1 MTSPAKFRKD
11 KEIVAEYE
19 TQVKGKNPAT
29 SFDDSVYG
37 CAVRSV
43 LPVFPH
49 WAGLA
54 WIFCLSEQA
63 SWGARFSLERKKTKK
78 KTRTAPVICGGL
90 IDTTRTRRIDNV
102 SIGRDRKRLNIP
114 HGVSPLPPKRAHER
128 STQMANKGRKGGK
141 KRAGIRGLPRTLGPL
156 LWVHAGMKGV

>member
-1 MTSPAKFRKD
+1 MRLKLK
-11 KEIVAEYE
+11 V
-19 TQVKGKNPAT
+19 KNPTT
-29 SFDDSVYG
+29 SFDDCVYG

-43 LPVFPH
+43 LPVLPD

-54 WIFCLSEQA
+54 WIFCLSDQA
-63 SWGARFSLERKKTKK
+63 SWGARFFLGKEKDKQ
-78 KTRTAPVICGGL
+78 TRTAPIICGGL

-102 SIGRDRKRLNIP
+102 SIGRDRERLNIP

-141 KRAGIRGLPRTLGPL
+141 KTPALESEVCRAHSAHFYGCMP
-156 LWVHAGMKGV
+156 A